1 MNAPDPFASE
11 STPSVSFKGA
21 PVGASFTLVVVEA
34 PSVVQS
40 RDFETGKPASW
51 PDGNPKMSVV
61 TKVVNQATGE
71 TLSLWA
77 AKPSS
82 MFAALA
88 EATKATGRPLEVG
101 GTIVVTYTGDK
112 PNDNPRLNAQK
123 LYSATYTPP
132 APTDAFAAA
141 DAWGNPVAAPAA
153 QPAQVA
159 APPVQQAAPV
169 AQPVAQPAAA
179 PGQPT
184 PEQIAALRSAG
195 IDPATVYPQL
205 ATAGQSTEP
214 QF

>member
-11 STPSVSFKGA
+11 STPAVSFKGA
-21 PVGASFTLVVVEA
+21 PVGTSFTLVVLEA
-34 PSVVQS
+34 PTVVQS

-77 AKPSS
+77 AKPSA

-88 EATKATGRPLEVG
+88 EATKATGKPLEVG
-101 GTIVVTYTGDK
+101 GTLVVTYTGDK

-132 APTDAFAAA
+132 APADAFAAA
-141 DAWGNPVAAPAA
+141 DPWGAAPAA
-153 QPAQVA
+153 QPAAVA
-159 APPVQQAAPV
+159 APPVQQVAPV
-169 AQPVAQPAAA
+169 AQAAPAAA

-184 PEQIAALRSAG
+184 AEQIAALRSAG

-205 ATAGQSTEP
+205 ATAGQAAEP
-214 QF
+214 PF